1 MKCPHCGHSSH
12 RVIDTRDTGD
22 AIRRRRQCE
31 QCSQRFTT
39 YEHVAANLLVI
50 KSDGSREPFDRQK
63 LLSGIQVAATKR
75 PISREEIEAIVDH
88 ILESLQTIG
97 RTEVPSKLIGG
108 MVLDQ
113 LAAIDQVAY
122 IRFASVYL
130 NLHDLAEV
138 RSEIDRLMRRQSAW
152 KVGNIGNIVV
162 APTAYSILSF
172 SVV

>member
-1 MKCPHCGHSSH
+1 MNCPHCGHSAH

-31 QCSQRFTT
+31 RCGQRFTT

-50 KSDGSREPFDRQK
+50 KSDGRREPFDRQK
-63 LLSGIQVAATKR
+63 VLSGIQIASAKR
-75 PISREEIEAIVDH
+75 PISRETMEHIVDQ
-88 ILESLQTIG
+88 ITESLQAIG

-113 LAAIDQVAY
+113 LAHIDQVAY

-130 NLHDLAEV
+130 DMNDLAEV
-138 RSEIDRLMRRQSAW
+138 LSEIDRLMGRPAANE
-152 KVGNIGNIVV
+152 V
-162 APTAYSILSF
+162 T
-172 SVV
+172 